1 MAKKKKIDSKKLKK
15 EIMGGSDEDQMKRMI
30 KILLIVVLFIGLVWF
45 IFALINGEI
54 FSKKKAQ
61 EKKEV
66 EIQNDIILAGSTFNR
81 NEDEYYVLLYDFEGV
96 NSGTCSAIFTV
107 YKDKAQLK
115 MFKVDLHDK
124 MNSNVLVTDKGLVNT
139 SSSSDLKVLDATLI
153 KVKDGK
159 AVEVKS
165 GIDELNN
172 YKSTLLN

>member
-45 IFALINGEI
+45 VFAIINGEI
-54 FSKKKAQ
+54 FSKKKEA
-61 EKKEV
+61 EKEEV

-81 NEDEYYVLLYDFEGV
+81 NEEEYYVLLYDFDGA
-96 NSGTCSAIFTV
+96 NSGTCGAIFNI
-107 YKDKAQLK
+107 YKDKDSTK
-115 MFKVDLHDK
+115 MFKVDLGDK
-124 MNSNVLVTDKGLVNT
+124 MNSNVLVTDAGAVNT
-139 SSSSDLKVLDATLI
+139 SSSATLKVLDATLI

-165 GIDELNN
+165 GIDELNA